1 MIMNTRSGATLAIM
15 INETGEH
22 IVFDSREELDEYIK
36 EHNLSEEDYIEELM
50 YIELP
55 PEKLII

>member
-1 MIMNTRSGATLAIM
+1 MNIRSGAILAIM

-22 IVFDSREELDEYIK
+22 IVFDSRKELDEYVR
-36 EHNLSEEDYIEELM
+36 EHNLSEEDYTEELI

-55 PEKLII
+55 PEKLTI

>member
-1 MIMNTRSGATLAIM
+1 MNTRSGATLAIM

-22 IVFDSREELDEYIK
+22 IIFDSREELDEYVK
-36 EHNLSEEDYIEELM
+36 EHNLSEEEDYIEELI

-55 PEKLII
+55 PEKLTI

>member
-1 MIMNTRSGATLAIM
+1 MNTRSGAILAIM

-22 IVFDSREELDEYIK
+22 IVFDSREELDEYVK
-36 EHNLSEEDYIEELM
+36 EHNLSEEEDYIEELI

-55 PEKLII
+55 PEKLTI

>member
-1 MIMNTRSGATLAIM
+1 MNIGSGAILAIM

-22 IVFDSREELDEYIK
+22 IVFDSREELDEYVK
-36 EHNLSEEDYIEELM
+36 EHNLSEEEDYIEELI

-55 PEKLII
+55 PEKLTI